1 MSFSKNRIAR
11 CFIGAEIHAPWLDTP
26 LDGRIIAP
34 IHRHLTL
41 LFLGNISLDELFMHM
56 DSFPKPS
63 FVLAPSG
70 ILDRLLF
77 LPKEDNCRV
86 VAANVQGMNRE
97 IETFQEACALWFQ
110 SWHPNFSPHDFLPHV
125 TLARSPFDPKEW
137 ENSFSPLPFF
147 IPAIHIYES
156 IGNLT
161 YHTLRSFPL
170 IAPFEE
176 FQHTADMAFYIRGR
190 GVDEIFF
197 HAQLALSFYVPNLLS
212 FIDSRPS
219 VQSLDEVIIALNDWL
234 ARADEEEG
242 IPFKAVS
249 FHGKMEKIYYDN
261 QNKHQL
267 FQWEMIVDV

>member
-1 MSFSKNRIAR
+1 
-11 CFIGAEIHAPWLDTP
+11 
-26 LDGRIIAP
+26 
-34 IHRHLTL
+34 
-41 LFLGNISLDELFMHM
+41 
-56 DSFPKPS
+56 
-63 FVLAPSG
+63 
-70 ILDRLLF
+70 
-77 LPKEDNCRV
+77 
-86 VAANVQGMNRE
+86 
-97 IETFQEACALWFQ
+97 
-110 SWHPNFSPHDFLPHV
+110 
-125 TLARSPFDPKEW
+125 
-137 ENSFSPLPFF
+137 
-147 IPAIHIYES
+147 
-156 IGNLT
+156 
-161 YHTLRSFPL
+161 
-170 IAPFEE
+170 
-176 FQHTADMAFYIRGR
+176 MAFYIRGR